1 MSSALPRDA
10 ALSLLR
16 WYAQMGVDV
25 ALSEEP
31 VDRLAPA
38 SPLPASSLAISTAG
52 ALEAEV
58 NGEEAP
64 LVERRAARVEIAP
77 APALLTTNPDAV
89 VLAARQEAASAP
101 SLDALRAIL
110 EGFEGC
116 ALRSTATRL
125 VFGDGSPSARVMLVG
140 EAPGREEDLEG
151 RPFVGRSGQLLDRML
166 AAIGLDRGGAYIAN
180 LVPWRPPGNR
190 TPTPQEAAVC
200 KPFLER
206 QIELVD
212 PEILVCLGAPSAQAL
227 LGAKDGIL
235 KLRGRWMTYEAGG
248 RRIRAMAT
256 LHPAYLLRQPVQK
269 RFAWRDFRAIASA
282 LETRTPP
289 ERS

>member
-1 MSSALPRDA
+1 
-10 ALSLLR
+10 
-16 WYAQMGVDV
+16 VDV

-64 LVERRAARVEIAP
+64 LVERRAARGEIAP

-151 RPFVGRSGQLLDRML
+151 RPFVGRSGHLLDRML

>member
-1 MSSALPRDA
+1 MPSALPRDA

-16 WYAQMGVDV
+16 WYAQMGVEV

-38 SPLPASSLAISTAG
+38 SPLPAPPLAVSAIEASK
-52 ALEAEV
+52 AEV
-58 NGEEAP
+58 NGDNAP
-64 LVERRAARVEIAP
+64 VSFRLAASPGIVP
-77 APALLTTNPDAV
+77 ASALLTTNPDAV

-101 SLDALRAIL
+101 SLDALKAIL
-110 EGFEGC
+110 ARFEGC
-116 ALRSTATRL
+116 ALKATATRL
-125 VFGDGSPSARVMLVG
+125 VFGDGSPTARVMLVG

-166 AAIGLDRGGAYIAN
+166 AAIGLDRGSAYIAN

-200 KPFLER
+200 RPFLER

-212 PEILVCLGAPSAQAL
+212 PDVLVCLGAPSAQAL

-235 KLRGRWMTYEAGG
+235 KLRGRWMSYETGS

-282 LETRTPP
+282 LETRAPP

>member
-38 SPLPASSLAISTAG
+38 SPIPASSLAISTAG
-52 ALEAEV
+52 VLEAEV

-151 RPFVGRSGQLLDRML
+151 RPFVGRSGHLLDRML

>member
-1 MSSALPRDA
+1 MPSALPSDA

-16 WYAQMGVDV
+16 WYTQMGVDV
-25 ALSEEP
+25 AVSEEP
-31 VDRLAPA
+31 VDRLAPFRPA
-38 SPLPASSLAISTAG
+38 PAASSLN
-52 ALEAEV
+52 ALEPEV
-58 NGEEAP
+58 NGHAAQASD
-64 LVERRAARVEIAP
+64 RRAAALTIAP
-77 APALLTTNPDAV
+77 ASALLTTNPDAV
-89 VLAARQEAASAP
+89 VLAAREQAASAP
-101 SLDALRAIL
+101 SLEALRAIL
-110 EGFEGC
+110 ERFEGC
-116 ALRSTATRL
+116 ALRATATRL
-125 VFGDGSPSARVMLVG
+125 VFGDGSATARVMLVG
-140 EAPGREEDLEG
+140 EAPGREEDVEG

-166 AAIGLDRGGAYIAN
+166 AAIGLDRSSAYIAN

-212 PEILVCLGAPSAQAL
+212 PDVLVCLGAPSAQAL

-235 KLRGRWMTYEAGG
+235 KLRGRWMSYETGS

-282 LETRTPP
+282 LETRSPP